1 MSETTFRMNFYKRRP
16 AANRR
21 ADDPSAAQTGLDFD
35 AVFQQYWEPVC
46 AVIYRIV
53 GDWSE
58 AEDIALEVFL
68 QLHNRPP
75 AQTGTQLGGWLYRVG
90 TNLGLNALR
99 SRKRRTYYETQAVI
113 QDALERQIDDAAGAL
128 ERSQE
133 MQQVQAILAE
143 MKPRSAQLLILRQS
157 GLSYAEVAQA
167 LSVAPGSV
175 GTLLARAE
183 ADFARRYRR
192 KNQG

>member
-1 MSETTFRMNFYKRRP
+1 MSETTFRMNFYRRKP
-16 AANRR
+16 AAERR
-21 ADDPSAAQTGLDFD
+21 GEHSDAAQAGIDFE

-46 AVIYRIV
+46 AVTYRIV
-53 GDWSE
+53 GDWAE

-75 AQTGTQLGGWLYRVG
+75 SQAGLQLSGWLYRVA

-99 SRKRRTYYETQAVI
+99 SRKRRTHYETQAAI
-113 QDALERQIDDAAGAL
+113 QDALERLVDDAAGAL
-128 ERSQE
+128 ERRQE

>member
-1 MSETTFRMNFYKRRP
+1 MSETTFRMNFTKRRP
-16 AANRR
+16 TADRR
-21 ADDPSAAQTGLDFD
+21 ADDPSAVQAGFDFE

-68 QLHNRPP
+68 RLHNRPP
-75 AQTGTQLGGWLYRVG
+75 AQTGPPLSGWLYRVG

-99 SRKRRTYYETQAVI
+99 SRKRRTYYETQAAI
-113 QDALERQIDDAAGAL
+113 QDALERPVDDAAGAL
-128 ERSQE
+128 ERRQE
-133 MQQVQAILAE
+133 MQQVQAVLAE

>member
-1 MSETTFRMNFYKRRP
+1 
-16 AANRR
+16 
-21 ADDPSAAQTGLDFD
+21 
-35 AVFQQYWEPVC
+35 
-46 AVIYRIV
+46 
-53 GDWSE
+53 
-58 AEDIALEVFL
+58 
-68 QLHNRPP
+68 
-75 AQTGTQLGGWLYRVG
+75 LYRVG

-99 SRKRRTYYETQAVI
+99 SRKRRTYYETQAAI
-113 QDALERQIDDAAGAL
+113 QDALERPVDDAAGAL
-128 ERSQE
+128 ERRQE
-133 MQQVQAILAE
+133 MQQVQAVLAE

>member
-1 MSETTFRMNFYKRRP
+1 MSETTLRMNFYKRRP
-16 AANRR
+16 AADRR
-21 ADDPSAAQTGLDFD
+21 GDDPSAAQAGIDFE
-35 AVFQQYWEPVC
+35 AVFQQYWKPVC
-46 AVIYRIV
+46 ALIYRIV
-53 GDWSE
+53 GDWAE

-75 AQTGTQLGGWLYRVG
+75 SQAGPQLSGWLYRVG

-99 SRKRRTYYETQAVI
+99 SRKRRTYYETQSVI
-113 QDALERQIDDAAGAL
+113 QDALERPVDDAAGAL

>member
-1 MSETTFRMNFYKRRP
+1 MTNITFRMNI
-16 AANRR
+16 NRR
-21 ADDPSAAQTGLDFD
+21 RSAAAGRDDDPSATQAGIDFE
-35 AVFQQYWEPVC
+35 AVFQQYWQPVC
-46 AVIYRIV
+46 AIIYRIV
-53 GDWSE
+53 GDWAE

-68 QLHNRPP
+68 QLHDRPP
-75 AQTGTQLGGWLYRVG
+75 AQAGLQLSGWLYRVG

-99 SRKRRTYYETQAVI
+99 SHKRRSLYETQAAT
-113 QDALERQIDDAAGAL
+113 QDALERPVDDPARVV
-128 ERSQE
+128 ERRQE
-133 MQQVQAILAE
+133 RQQVQAILAE
-143 MKPRSAQLLILRQS
+143 MKPRSAQMLILRQA
-157 GLSYAEVAQA
+157 GLSYTEVAQA